1 MNARVFQISGE
12 FLKAKKLRKLTQK
25 KANDSY
31 PIELSHL
38 MTRVLLQTITSWR
51 LSWLAARRASKSAFE

>member
-38 MTRVLLQTITSWR
+38 MTRVLLQTITS
-51 LSWLAARRASKSAFE
+51 